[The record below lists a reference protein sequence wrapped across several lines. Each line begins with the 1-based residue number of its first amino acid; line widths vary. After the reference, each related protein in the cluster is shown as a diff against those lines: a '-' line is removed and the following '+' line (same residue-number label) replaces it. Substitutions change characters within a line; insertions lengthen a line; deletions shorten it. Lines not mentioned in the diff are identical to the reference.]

1 VDLFAGLSVLPRG
14 VGFGVSRTYLVV
26 GHIFF
31 DDHFDM
37 REKVIF
43 EVWYD
48 KNALEGTGLGG
59 CSSAEGKLEQVR
71 EGP

>member
-14 VGFGVSRTYLVV
+14 VGFGVTRTYLVV

-37 REKVIF
+37 REKGILLVL
-43 EVWYD
+43 V
-48 KNALEGTGLGG
+48 
-59 CSSAEGKLEQVR
+59 
-71 EGP
+71 